1 MWPRRR
7 EGADNR
13 PIFEYRWTIEGLRP
27 YPYLRQKVLILK
39 NSWALPSYRTKDKMY
54 AVIYIIGVAIE
65 EIRVTVTALISRLE
79 VRTKFIKLIRSIV
92 HSTPCLWLGQ
102 TRTKLY
108 NLSRL
113 EVRTKFIK
121 LIRSIVHSTP
131 CLWLGQ
137 TRTKLYNL
145 SRLEVRTKFIKLI
158 RSIVHSTPCLWLG
171 QTRTKLY
178 NLFRKDSSY
187 SPLPSPSQCFFFFFF
202 FSLLPGFFIVII
214 NDFLTTVATK

>member
-1 MWPRRR
+1 MSKTRTFRDLIWPRRR

-39 NSWALPSYRTKDKMY
+39 NPWALPSYRTKDKMY

-65 EIRVTVTALISRLE
+65 EIRVTVTALVSRLE
-79 VRTKFIKLIRSIV
+79 IRTKFIKLIKSIV
-92 HSTPCLWLGQ
+92 HA
-102 TRTKLY
+102 
-108 NLSRL
+108 
-113 EVRTKFIK
+113 
-121 LIRSIVHSTP
+121 
-131 CLWLGQ
+131 
-137 TRTKLYNL
+137 
-145 SRLEVRTKFIKLI
+145 
-158 RSIVHSTPCLWLG
+158 TPCLWLG

-187 SPLPSPSQCFFFFFF
+187 SPLPSPSQCFFFCCFFF

>member
-39 NSWALPSYRTKDKMY
+39 NPWALPSYRTKDKMY

-65 EIRVTVTALISRLE
+65 EIRVTVTALVSRLE

-92 HSTPCLWLGQ
+92 HA
-102 TRTKLY
+102 
-108 NLSRL
+108 
-113 EVRTKFIK
+113 
-121 LIRSIVHSTP
+121 
-131 CLWLGQ
+131 
-137 TRTKLYNL
+137 
-145 SRLEVRTKFIKLI
+145 
-158 RSIVHSTPCLWLG
+158 TPCLWLG

-187 SPLPSPSQCFFFFFF
+187 SPFPSPSQCFFFFFF
-202 FSLLPGFFIVII
+202 LVCCQVFLLLL
-214 NDFLTTVATK
+214 LTIFWQQLQQNKIK